1 VSVAFDRAAGY
12 YDESRGLD
20 PAVEELVADR
30 VEEAAGRVGRL
41 LEVGAGL
48 PPPPLLR
55 ADATRLPFRDA
66 CFDAVLAVHVLHL
79 IPSWER
85 ALAEARRVLVA
96 GGLLLSGGGGGDER
110 GRGMGWGP

>member
-30 VEEAAGRVGRL
+30 VEEAAGGCSSP
-41 LEVGAGL
+41 A
-48 PPPPLLR
+48 
-55 ADATRLPFRDA
+55 
-66 CFDAVLAVHVLHL
+66 
-79 IPSWER
+79 
-85 ALAEARRVLVA
+85 
-96 GGLLLSGGGGGDER
+96 GLLLSGGGGGDER